1 MPNTKTFKVTSE
13 IKIRRPIWRFL
24 GLGDQPSKA
33 EVEKFFHDI
42 AVSASEDSGIV
53 PQVQVRYLGSPGYY
67 LVEVEFTAAQ
77 PFWRRLG
84 FGDMVSKQEV
94 RWHFL
99 DSIDT
104 AAVIE
109 SLEVEILK

>member
-1 MPNTKTFKVTSE
+1 MNTKTFKVTSE

-77 PFWRRLG
+77 PFWRRMG
-84 FGDMVSKQEV
+84 FGDVVSRQEV
-94 RWHFL
+94 RWHFV
-99 DSIDT
+99 DQINTVAQNVSI
-104 AAVIE
+104 I
-109 SLEVEILK
+109 VELVH